1 MFDLPIN
8 RKYILPPLC
17 LILLSTLLMAV
28 NSNTFLEF
36 NRALV
41 EQHQWWRIV
50 TSQFVHA
57 NWTHLGLN
65 ILGIV
70 FIWLLHAEHRTAKAY
85 TIHTLFL
92 ASWTGAGIW
101 LFCPSINIY
110 TGLSGLL
117 HGVIVWGAVKDITVG
132 MRTGWLLFLGIWV
145 KLGWEQWQGPSVDVG
160 NLIDSRVAIEA
171 HLIGAIGGL
180 VLSLNLLYHLSKSHL
195 FTGKKA

>member
-17 LILLSTLLMAV
+17 LILLSTLFMAV
-28 NSNTFLEF
+28 NSNPLFEF
-36 NRALV
+36 NRSLI
-41 EQHQWWRIV
+41 EQHQWWRIA

-65 ILGIV
+65 VLGIV
-70 FIWLLHAEHRTAKAY
+70 FIWLLHAEHRSPLRY
-85 TIHTLFL
+85 LVHTLFL
-92 ASWTGAGIW
+92 AIWTGMGIW
-101 LFCPSINIY
+101 LFCPTINVY

-117 HGVIVWGAVKDITVG
+117 HGVIVWGAVKDMCVG
-132 MRTGWLLFLGIWV
+132 MRTGLWLFAGIWV
-145 KLGWEQWQGPSVDVG
+145 KLGWEQWHGPSVDVG

-180 VLSLNLLYHLSKSHL
+180 ILSLNLLYGLLKNCF
-195 FTGKKA
+195 FTDKK